1 MGVYTNHQYQYDMFS
16 NIPYSP
22 TVVTTI
28 QSNTATSIPK
38 YGNFT
43 FTKDAAA
50 PTSLQVLGD
59 AEIEGDLKIKGKSI
73 AESLKNIE
81 QRLNILHPNEELE
94 AKWEKLKMLGDAY
107 RKLEAEIIEKE
118 LIWETL
124 KR

>member
-38 YGNFT
+38 YGT
-43 FTKDAAA
+43 FGSSE
-50 PTSLQVLGD
+50 PSSLHVRGD
-59 AEIEGDLKIKGKSI
+59 ADINGDIKIRGRSLS
-73 AESLKNIE
+73 ETLKNIE

-94 AKWEKLKMLGDAY
+94 AKWEKLKMLGEAY

-118 LIWETL
+118 LIWDTL

>member
-1 MGVYTNHQYQYDMFS
+1 MNLHTNLPNQYDMFS

-38 YGNFT
+38 YGT
-43 FTKDAAA
+43 FGSSE
-50 PTSLQVLGD
+50 PSSLHVRGN
-59 AEIEGDLKIKGKSI
+59 AEIEGDLRIKGKSI